1 MQKGNCLHVVMD
13 NIILVSDDDEDEA
26 KDVVNGDSK
35 NEIEDK
41 ANFMIV
47 NSERPSKSEVE
58 ETALVNSIEENKNS
72 LSFNC

>member
-13 NIILVSDDDEDEA
+13 NVILVSDDDEDEA
-26 KDVVNGDSK
+26 KDVVNGDSN

-58 ETALVNSIEENKNS
+58 ETALVNSIEENTNS
-72 LSFNC
+72 VSFNC